1 MLDQGPVFQVDEN
14 LQIIKEF
21 ISNAEL
27 ILKHKVKIEKCVA
40 TSDAIYF
47 SEKNIPTIIMNP
59 SGGNA
64 HSQNEY
70 VNIDSLKKLYE
81 IYEKFIKKEEI
92 I

>member
-1 MLDQGPVFQVDEN
+1 MNFKLVYEKDG
-14 LQIIKEF
+14 II
-21 ISNAEL
+21 L
-27 ILKHKVKIEKCVA
+27 G
-40 TSDAIYF
+40 

>member
-1 MLDQGPVFQVDEN
+1 MKWSVIFFFKWSRRWLLRG
-14 LQIIKEF
+14 
-21 ISNAEL
+21 
-27 ILKHKVKIEKCVA
+27 
-40 TSDAIYF
+40 IYF

-81 IYEKFIKKEEI
+81 IY
-92 I
+92 